1 MSFERLLSGTLTG
14 LLAFVCLKFPV
25 WGMIAL
31 ERKLDV
37 YPIVSHQT
45 VNTLDEMAA
54 SLVDFDRA
62 CQAHQAAERDLS
74 LVSDCYGLDLSTAEC
89 IRLVDSASSRIDQA
103 SEDMFAAVASRKA
116 LAAKAD
122 WGLLKSMTLGAQA
135 YTHSTWLCAPP
146 YASFTTQISLGFT
159 PTYDQP
165 AS

>member
-31 ERKLDV
+31 ERKLDT
-37 YPIVSHQT
+37 YPIVSQET
-45 VNTLDEMAA
+45 VASLDEMRMA
-54 SLVDFDRA
+54 LKDFDEA
-62 CQAHQAAERDLS
+62 CETHQAGERDAMNGVEEYVHEFEFENPSELIES
-74 LVSDCYGLDLSTAEC
+74 ATA
-89 IRLVDSASSRIDQA
+89 
-103 SEDMFAAVASRKA
+103 DMYSAVAQRKA

-146 YASFTTQISLGFT
+146 YASFTTQISHAHL
-159 PTYDQP
+159 
-165 AS
+165 